1 MANWNSP
8 LRSVASLTA
17 PVRCCRLADMVRT
30 SAKRILLCLLS
41 LLICASA
48 YAADASSLLSSLI
61 ARHALKRHIVKPPSG
76 ILRHE
81 YIVPDGPYFQLFDWD
96 MYFMGAALSYD
107 KVSRPI
113 VGSVEDFLAFVDEF
127 ANWTGYA
134 PREIA
139 PDAVWALPEMCKPF
153 LAQAAV
159 RASLTSGDVSWL
171 RGSDAPPSSDPN
183 YRKLQ
188 IYERPEA
195 VPRLTYYQKIKDTL
209 AFWENNRRAPDGL
222 FVWYNGVESGTD
234 NNPAV
239 SDMPSQVTE
248 GVDLQSYIYRE
259 YLALAFLARRLGEH
273 QDTKIYEE
281 KAASLKALVRQLMWS
296 EEDGSYWNIDGRTRT
311 YVKIKT
317 WTNFVPLWA
326 GIASSAQATRM
337 IGVLLDPA
345 QFWSSHGVRT
355 LSRDEKLYDPGGGYW
370 RGPVWVLSNYLM
382 MHGLLN
388 YGYKTQAAELADKTQ
403 NLLVADFQ
411 KTGGMNENYN
421 PETGLPDAGGHF
433 VSWNL
438 LAEHMKEEATSGTDP
453 TAIPSQ

>member
-1 MANWNSP
+1 LLP
-8 LRSVASLTA
+8 LLFSA
-17 PVRCCRLADMVRT
+17 PARDPDPPA
-30 SAKRILLCLLS
+30 
-41 LLICASA
+41 
-48 YAADASSLLSSLI
+48 LLSSLI
-61 ARHALKRHIVKPPSG
+61 ARHALKRNIVKRPKG
-76 ILRHE
+76 ILLHE
-81 YIVPDGPYFQLFDWD
+81 YIVPAGPYFQLFDWD
-96 MYFMGAALSYD
+96 MYFMSAALSYD

-113 VGSVEDFLAFVDEF
+113 VGSIEDFLAFVDEF
-127 ANWTGYA
+127 ANWTGYT

-159 RASLTSGDVSWL
+159 RASLTAGDVSWL
-171 RGSDAPPSSDPN
+171 RGFDPPPSSDPN

-188 IYERPEA
+188 IYERPDA
-195 VPRLTYYQKIKDTL
+195 SQHLTYYTKIKDTL

-239 SDMPSQVTE
+239 SDAPSQTTE

-259 YLALAFLARRLGEH
+259 YLALTFLARRLGE
-273 QDTKIYEE
+273 DRDATAYEQ
-281 KAASLKALVRQLMWS
+281 KAASLKALVQQLMWS
-296 EEDGSYWNIDGRTRT
+296 EEDGSFWNIDSRTHS

-326 GIASSAQATRM
+326 SIASPAQARR
-337 IGVLLDPA
+337 IIAALLDPA
-345 QFWSSHGVRT
+345 QFWSPHGVRT
-355 LSRDEKLYDPGGGYW
+355 LSRDEKLYDPERGYW

-382 MHGLLN
+382 MRGLLN
-388 YGYKTQAAELADKTQ
+388 YGRNAEAAELADTTQ
-403 NLLVADFQ
+403 RLLVADFE

-421 PETGLPDAGGHF
+421 PETGLPDANGHF

-438 LAEHMKEEATSGTDP
+438 LAEHMKEEAASGADP
-453 TAIPSQ
+453 TAIPER